1 MRLLILTF
9 ALLLVFQAY
18 SQTPGKVLL
27 SAIVVDADSIPV
39 TGVAII
45 NSHTG
50 KTIHTN
56 EHGYFQ
62 TEYDEGD
69 SLFIYHI
76 GYERQFAGDD
86 DNGRI
91 IKLVLRVNELKQVD
105 VNDKSMEDIK
115 YFQQTIKDIKRL
127 ALKKKIA
134 DYDANSRQQRF
145 IDQYGSLTKGFK
157 PYFGP
162 TVHVPFTKL
171 VAMVSVNE
179 NKQQLKKLTSH
190 YHYIKTKKKK
200 QK

>member
-1 MRLLILTF
+1 MRFLIFTLSF
-9 ALLLVFQAY
+9 LVAFQAY
-18 SQTPGKVLL
+18 SQTPGKILF
-27 SAIVVDADSIPV
+27 SAIVVDADSVPV

-45 NSHTG
+45 NSLTG

-76 GYERQFAGDD
+76 GFERQFAGDD

-91 IKLVLRVNELKQVD
+91 IVLVPRINELKQVN
-105 VNDKSMEDIK
+105 VNNNSIEDLK
-115 YFQQTIKDIKRL
+115 YFQQTINDIKRL
-127 ALKKKIA
+127 ASKKKIA
-134 DYDANSRQQRF
+134 DYNANSRQQKF
-145 IDQYGSLTKGFK
+145 IDQYGSLTKGFE

-171 VAMVSVNE
+171 FALVSVNE
-179 NKQQLKKLTSH
+179 NKQHLKKLTSH
-190 YHYIKTKKKK
+190 YHYIKAKKKK
-200 QK
+200 